1 MNRTARS
8 LTGLPSVDRPWLK
21 YYSDEAAASPL
32 PECLAYDLLYRS
44 NCGHPDDIALIY
56 YDRKFTYAQLF
67 EAIDR
72 TARAFTALG
81 VRNGSVVILCMLNMP
96 ETVWSLYALNRLG
109 AVPNMVDP
117 RTDAE
122 QLRAYITECCAQ
134 FIVTF
139 DPAYPSISKAAEG
152 SGVKRIVSVPPSASL
167 PVFRRIIY
175 NIKNKK
181 PAYAGNTL
189 EWKKFIAGG
198 RNTAAGYSAYEK
210 GRCFVI
216 AHTGGTTG
224 TPKSVMLSDDSINA
238 VAHGYRY
245 VDIPFKRQ
253 QKYFNDLPPFIIY
266 GLSLA
271 VHTAL
276 CCGMQVILFPVF
288 DSKAF
293 PGVFAKYRPNHFS
306 AVADHLKYLSEDSRT
321 KDMDLSFLISA
332 GVGGDSLN
340 PELESRVNAYLRKN
354 GCRYKVMK
362 GYGMTELCATAVTTS
377 YSANAPG
384 SVGVPLAANI
394 IKIVDPDSGVECG
407 YGRIGEVCISSPS
420 AMLGYYNK
428 PDETASIIEEDE
440 NNVRWVHTG
449 DLGYMD
455 TDGLLFLEGRIRRI
469 YVTSSENQPAKI
481 FPGMIE
487 SVLCGVDGVSGCTVA
502 GRRMKG
508 SACYYEPVA
517 FILPSGS
524 MPQEALAERL
534 DAICMERLPGYMRPA
549 EYRFM
554 IEFPHTPAG
563 KVDYRELERLAAGD
577 I

>member
-1 MNRTARS
+1 
-8 LTGLPSVDRPWLK
+8 
-21 YYSDEAAASPL
+21 
-32 PECLAYDLLYRS
+32 
-44 NCGHPDDIALIY
+44 
-56 YDRKFTYAQLF
+56 
-67 EAIDR
+67 
-72 TARAFTALG
+72 
-81 VRNGSVVILCMLNMP
+81 
-96 ETVWSLYALNRLG
+96 
-109 AVPNMVDP
+109 
-117 RTDAE
+117 
-122 QLRAYITECCAQ
+122 
-134 FIVTF
+134 
-139 DPAYPSISKAAEG
+139 
-152 SGVKRIVSVPPSASL
+152 
-167 PVFRRIIY
+167 
-175 NIKNKK
+175 
-181 PAYAGNTL
+181 
-189 EWKKFIAGG
+189 
-198 RNTAAGYSAYEK
+198 
-210 GRCFVI
+210 
-216 AHTGGTTG
+216 
-224 TPKSVMLSDDSINA
+224 
-238 VAHGYRY
+238 
-245 VDIPFKRQ
+245 
-253 QKYFNDLPPFIIY
+253 
-266 GLSLA
+266 
-271 VHTAL
+271 
-276 CCGMQVILFPVF
+276 
-288 DSKAF
+288 
-293 PGVFAKYRPNHFS
+293 
-306 AVADHLKYLSEDSRT
+306 
-321 KDMDLSFLISA
+321 
-332 GVGGDSLN
+332 
-340 PELESRVNAYLRKN
+340 
-354 GCRYKVMK
+354 MK

-394 IKIVDPDSGVECG
+394 IKIVDPDSGAECS

-524 MPQEALAERL
+524 MPQEALAKRL

-549 EYRFM
+549 EYRF
-554 IEFPHTPAG
+554 ISEFPHTPAG